1 MGVVTLRV
9 YNRERYKEYVA
20 SIIKKASSTV
30 ILMEYLKISNS
41 IKETLPAGVLLEI
54 KRLNNK
60 YYCIY
65 LRYQNTSNK
74 KLYEM
79 LEYLEDRY
87 CQEFPYLNKDAGF
100 VDSGSMYLILKYY
113 TK

>member
-1 MGVVTLRV
+1 
-9 YNRERYKEYVA
+9 
-20 SIIKKASSTV
+20 
-30 ILMEYLKISNS
+30 MEHLKISNS

-100 VDSGSMYLILKYY
+100 VDSGNMYLILKYY

>member
-1 MGVVTLRV
+1 MGVVKLRV
-9 YNRERYKEYVA
+9 YNREKYKEYIA
-20 SIIKKASSTV
+20 SIIKKASGTV

-41 IKETLPAGVLLEI
+41 IKGTLPSGVMLEI
-54 KRLNNK
+54 KRLDKK

-79 LEYLEDRY
+79 LDYLEDRY

-100 VDSGSMYLILKYY
+100 VDRGNMYLVLKYY

>member
-9 YNRERYKEYVA
+9 YNRERYKEYIA

-30 ILMEYLKISNS
+30 ILLEYLKISNR
-41 IKETLPAGVLLEI
+41 IKGTLPTGVMLEI
-54 KRLNNK
+54 KRLKNQH
-60 YYCIY
+60 YCIY

-79 LEYLEDRY
+79 LEYLEERY

-100 VDSGSMYLILKYY
+100 VDSGNMYLILKYY
-113 TK
+113 MK

>member
-30 ILMEYLKISNS
+30 ILMEYLKISNR

-65 LRYQNTSNK
+65 LRYQHTSNR

-79 LEYLEDRY
+79 LDYLEDKY
-87 CQEFPYLNKDAGF
+87 LQDFPYLNKDAGF
-100 VDSGSMYLILKYY
+100 VDNGNMYLILRYY